1 MKIHK
6 TLMAFGLTAGLA
18 HGEAKAQFPHGP
30 YLAFEAKM
38 AAPVNQSYS
47 SIYKTGMGG
56 TLKVGAQVGDFSF
69 ITFSADY
76 ITNGVKPEPLKTGL
90 FKSKDA
96 FTLQTGL
103 RYNFTKEEA
112 TGGAFFMEPQ
122 IGWTMVGKD
131 YNTVSL
137 TPTVGYTFSGKLDLS
152 LWFRSTTSQVVSAKM
167 SMLGV
172 GVAYNLFFS
181 GSGDD

>member
-6 TLMAFGLTAGLA
+6 TLVACTISVALT
-18 HGEAKAQFPHGP
+18 HSDVKAQFPHGP
-30 YLAFEAKM
+30 YFAFEAKM

-47 SIYKTGMGG
+47 SIFKTGIGG
-56 TLKVGAQVGDFSF
+56 TLKVGAQIGDFSF
-69 ITFSADY
+69 ITFSTDY
-76 ITNGVKPEPLKTGL
+76 MTNGVKPEPLKTGL
-90 FKSKDA
+90 FKSKDVL
-96 FTLQTGL
+96 TLQTGV

-131 YNTVSL
+131 YNTVSI
-137 TPTVGYTFSGKLDLS
+137 TPTVGYTFNGKLDLS

-181 GSGDD
+181 GADD